1 MDEGEV
7 LRLSEVEL
15 QYTFDYVN
23 LESHCLKE
31 VDKFL
36 AEEGQR
42 FLGVIFFV
50 QSWQVDQK
58 HSLATLA

>member
-7 LRLSEVEL
+7 LRLGEVKL
-15 QYTFDYVN
+15 QYTLNYII

-58 HSLATLA
+58 HSLARLA